1 MELSRRR
8 KKKRKRKN
16 EEEEEDKNVV
26 GGGVG
31 MKKKERSR
39 EKHKKKKGKLVDLT
53 THKPWIPESPKI
65 YIHATELC
73 ISIFENIIFL
83 FCVSITLTQNL
94 WVLSDGNT
102 MWK

>member
-39 EKHKKKKGKLVDLT
+39 EKHKKKKKKKKKKGKLVGLT
-53 THKPWIPESPKI
+53 THKPWVPQSPKI

-94 WVLSDGNT
+94 
-102 MWK
+102 

>member
-39 EKHKKKKGKLVDLT
+39 EKHKKKKKGKLVDLT
-53 THKPWIPESPKI
+53 THKPWVPQSPKI

-94 WVLSDGNT
+94 
-102 MWK
+102 

>member
-39 EKHKKKKGKLVDLT
+39 EKHKKKKKKKKGKLVDLT
-53 THKPWIPESPKI
+53 THKPWVPQSPKI

-94 WVLSDGNT
+94 
-102 MWK
+102 

>member
-26 GGGVG
+26 GGGGVG

-39 EKHKKKKGKLVDLT
+39 EKHKKKKKKGKLVDLT
-53 THKPWIPESPKI
+53 THKPWVPQSPKI

-94 WVLSDGNT
+94 
-102 MWK
+102 

>member
-39 EKHKKKKGKLVDLT
+39 EKHKKKKKKGKLVDLT
-53 THKPWIPESPKI
+53 THKPWVPQSPKI

-94 WVLSDGNT
+94 
-102 MWK
+102 

>member
-39 EKHKKKKGKLVDLT
+39 EKHKKKKKKKGKLVDLT
-53 THKPWIPESPKI
+53 THKPWVPQSPKI

-94 WVLSDGNT
+94 
-102 MWK
+102 